1 MLEGK
6 KFGKASEEILIEEFM
21 SGVELSVFILTNGLD
36 YKLLPCAKDYK
47 RIGEGDKGLNTGGM
61 GAVSPYLLLIQ
72 NI

>member
-36 YKLLPCAKDYK
+36 YKLLPVL
-47 RIGEGDKGLNTGGM
+47 RL
-61 GAVSPYLLLIQ
+61 
-72 NI
+72 